1 MIDNFEDYLKPEVC
15 EGDSIELFFRGFKSM
30 GTADVAMLVLTNR
43 DASRYLPVLVDK
55 LSKAQLLLRSDDNCC
70 CARRLP
76 EVLCAV
82 CPDMD
87 ADHYLLYIEGV
98 EQQGVYSV
106 SLVCR
111 KTHERFQLRIS
122 DAVLLAQV
130 SHLPLLIPRTLFDVQ
145 SAPFTLEQLA
155 KPNLAPFTHIALEAF
170 DMGTLCEKLNQA
182 VAEEKFEEAQRIKE
196 ELDRRTGK
204 TV

>member
-1 MIDNFEDYLKPEVC
+1 MKDKCEDNLMPEGC
-15 EGDSIELFFRGFKSM
+15 DGDSIELLFRGFSAT
-30 GTADVAMLVLTNR
+30 GTADVVILVLTNP
-43 DASRYLPVLVDK
+43 DASRYLPVLIDK
-55 LSKAQLLLRSDDNCC
+55 LSKAQLLLRMDDNDC

-76 EVLCAV
+76 EVLCAI

-98 EQQGVYSV
+98 VQEGVYTV

-130 SHLPLLIPRTLFDVQ
+130 AHLPLFIPRTLFDVQ
-145 SAPFTLEQLA
+145 SAPFTLEALT
-155 KPNLAPFTHIALEAF
+155 KPYLAPLTRIALEAF
-170 DMGTLCEKLNQA
+170 DMGTLCEMLNRA

-196 ELDRRTGK
+196 EMDRRAGK

>member
-1 MIDNFEDYLKPEVC
+1 MDNHKEKLMPEGSDGDY
-15 EGDSIELFFRGFKSM
+15 IELLFRGFSPM
-30 GTADVAMLVLTNR
+30 RTADVVMMVLTNR

-55 LSKAQLLLRSDDNCC
+55 LSKAQLLLRTDDNDY
-70 CARRLP
+70 CAQRLP

-98 EQQGVYSV
+98 VQQGVYAV

-111 KTHERFQLRIS
+111 KTHERFQLCIS

-130 SHLPLLIPRTLFDVQ
+130 AHLPLLIPRTLFDDQ

-155 KPNLAPFTHIALEAF
+155 KPYLAPLTRIALEAF
-170 DMGTLCEKLNQA
+170 DMGTLCEMLNQA